1 MERELPN
8 TVFGERKSRHN
19 FENAYIRKS
28 TVTFEEINM
37 PMSKKQLTKKAQQD
51 KAEAAE
57 LQKKADAGD
66 SEAKRKL
73 EKLEKKMKK
82 KK

>member
-1 MERELPN
+1 
-8 TVFGERKSRHN
+8 
-19 FENAYIRKS
+19 
-28 TVTFEEINM
+28 M

-66 SEAKRKL
+66 PEAKRKL
-73 EKLEKKMKK
+73 EKMKK
-82 KK
+82 K

>member
-1 MERELPN
+1 
-8 TVFGERKSRHN
+8 
-19 FENAYIRKS
+19 
-28 TVTFEEINM
+28 M

-51 KAEAAE
+51 KAEATE

>member
-1 MERELPN
+1 MN
-8 TVFGERKSRHN
+8 KVGVDTKSVYTQNRTHLRGN
-19 FENAYIRKS
+19 
-28 TVTFEEINM
+28 NM

-57 LQKKADAGD
+57 LQKKAESGD

>member
-1 MERELPN
+1 MR
-8 TVFGERKSRHN
+8 R
-19 FENAYIRKS
+19 YD
-28 TVTFEEINM
+28 M

-66 SEAKRKL
+66 PEATRKL
-73 EKLEKKMKK
+73 EKLQKKMKK
-82 KK
+82 K

>member
-1 MERELPN
+1 MHNQYIPRTEL
-8 TVFGERKSRHN
+8 THEV
-19 FENAYIRKS
+19 
-28 TVTFEEINM
+28 INM

-57 LQKKADAGD
+57 LQKKAESGD

>member
-1 MERELPN
+1 
-8 TVFGERKSRHN
+8 
-19 FENAYIRKS
+19 
-28 TVTFEEINM
+28 M

-57 LQKKADAGD
+57 LQKKAESGD
-66 SEAKRKL
+66 GEAKRKL

>member
-1 MERELPN
+1 MHNRYISKTELTRE
-8 TVFGERKSRHN
+8 V
-19 FENAYIRKS
+19 ID
-28 TVTFEEINM
+28 M

-51 KAEAAE
+51 KAEAAD
-57 LQKKADAGD
+57 LQKKAEAGD